1 MKTVRLNTFFAAF
14 VLLPTLIC
22 FNACQPDQK
31 GPAAPGDDIAP
42 PPDALFQKVPA
53 AESNIRFICEVK
65 EDFTNNIVL
74 NPNFYNGGGVGVI
87 DVNNDGLQ
95 DLFFSSTTGNC
106 KLYLNQGNFKFKDIT
121 AMAGV
126 ATPNGFKTGVAIA
139 DVNGDGWQDIYLCR
153 SGLQP
158 GEHRRNVLYINNWNN
173 TFSESAADY
182 GVDDPSA
189 SNCANFFDYD
199 LDGDLDLYVVNFP
212 TDFNLAHQMDLV
224 KTAGGKVTRNKTP
237 RNEFESDRLYR
248 NDGPL
253 PPSMGQGGGFT
264 DVSKQAGIQ
273 DRAFGLSSVAIDWNG
288 DHWPD
293 IYVANDY
300 LEPDYLYLNN
310 RNGTFTDKA
319 FDSFR
324 HTANH
329 TMGADVADIN
339 LDGLPDLIALDMLAE
354 DYQRQKTL
362 GTVMKEERY
371 RTLTSHGYGH
381 QVMRNVLQLNNG
393 PASANPVQTP
403 TFSEIGCLAGVFQT
417 DWSWSVLSQD
427 YDLDGWPDLFITNG
441 YRRDV
446 TDLDYV
452 QFTDDSINR
461 TLGGISPKYFK
472 TIYDY
477 LNLIPSVKL
486 RNYAYRN
493 RGDLTFE
500 NATIQWGFTDKTF
513 SNGAAYADLDND
525 GDLDMVVSNIESE
538 ALVYRNTAADRKK
551 GAWLQIHVEGAK
563 GNLTGIG
570 TIARVSAGSRTWQQE
585 LTPVRGFYSSCE
597 PVLYFGLG
605 QVKSIDKIE
614 VLFPPGNKL
623 ITLENQPVNQRLK
636 LKATDAKP
644 GSLAPIARFQQAHFN
659 DITGSNG
666 LNYAHKEDDY
676 RDFDNERL
684 LPWRLSA
691 PGPYIAAGDVNGDKL
706 EDFYIG
712 GSAGTTGALFVQQ
725 AGGQFVRTSQVA
737 WNIDALY
744 EDAGAAIFDA
754 DGDGDNDLFVASGGN
769 NAPAGSEKYRPR
781 LYLNDGKGNFTKAE
795 QALPAI
801 SDSGSAVET
810 FDYDS
815 DGDPDLFLGGWCV
828 PGKYPATP
836 GSHLLRNDKGTFTD
850 VTAQIAPGFAKCGM
864 VRAIAFADLNGDQ
877 KAEMLVAGEWMPLT
891 VFQFKNGKYEDAT
904 TAFGLDKSNGFWRSL
919 ALADFDGD
927 GDIDFAAGNLG
938 LNTRMT
944 ASPDAPLTLYAKDF
958 DKNGSIDPLM
968 CYTKDGVEYP
978 LALREVLLKQLP
990 PLKKKFVRNTPYAYA
1005 DIEDLYPRSELETAQ
1020 YLCASE
1026 LRSAYFENQGGKF
1039 VMKPL
1044 SMAAQVAPAQ
1054 AIVAADLNADGKP
1067 DLMLV
1072 GNDYGQQIETGPID
1086 AGNGIVLLNDGKGNF
1101 TPQPACQS
1109 GLWATLDARSARLIT
1124 SASGKKRLIVGNNNG
1139 KMQVFELK

>member
-1 MKTVRLNTFFAAF
+1 MSG
-14 VLLPTLIC
+14 
-22 FNACQPDQK
+22 D
-31 GPAAPGDDIAP
+31 DDIAP
-42 PPDALFQKVPA
+42 TPDALFQKVPA
-53 AESNIRFICEVK
+53 SESNIRFMCEVK

-74 NPNFYNGGGVGVI
+74 NPHFYNGGGVGVI

-106 KLYLNQGNFKFKDIT
+106 KLYLNEGHFKFKDIT
-121 AMAGV
+121 TLAGV

-153 SGLQP
+153 TGLTP

-182 GVDDPSA
+182 GIDDPSA

-199 LDGDLDLYVVNFP
+199 LDGDLDLYVVNIP

-224 KTAGGKVTRNKTP
+224 ETAGGKVVRNKTP
-237 RNEFESDRLYR
+237 RNEYESDRLYR
-248 NDGPL
+248 NNGA
-253 PPSMGQGGGFT
+253 SHQGGVGGFT

-273 DRAFGLSSVAIDWNG
+273 DRAFGLSSIALDWNG

-324 HTANH
+324 HMANH

-371 RTLTSHGYGH
+371 RTLTGYGYGH

-403 TFSEIGCLAGVFQT
+403 TFSEIGCLAGMFQT

-461 TLGGISPKYFK
+461 TLGGISPKHFK

-477 LNLIPSVKL
+477 LDLIPSVKL

-500 NATIQWGFTDKTF
+500 NTTIQWGFTDKTF

-538 ALVYRNTAADRKK
+538 ALLYRNTAADRKK
-551 GAWLQIHVEGAK
+551 GAWLQIHIDGAK
-563 GNLTGIG
+563 GNSTGIG
-570 TIARVSAGSRTWQQE
+570 TIARVTAGGRTWQQE
-585 LTPVRGFYSSCE
+585 LTPIRGFYSSTE

-605 QVKSIDKIE
+605 QANKIDKIE
-614 VLFPPGNKL
+614 VLFPPGNKM

-636 LKATDAKP
+636 LKATDARP

-712 GSAGTTGALFVQQ
+712 GSAGTAGALLVQQ
-725 AGGQFVRTSQVA
+725 AGGQFARSAQVA

-754 DGDGDNDLFVASGGN
+754 DTDGDNDLFVASGGN
-769 NAPAGSEKYRPR
+769 SAPAGSEKYRPR

-801 SDSGSAVET
+801 NDSGSAVAT
-810 FDYDS
+810 FDF
-815 DGDPDLFLGGWCV
+815 DGDGDQDVFLGGWCV
-828 PGKYPATP
+828 PGNYPAIP
-836 GSHLLRNDKGTFTD
+836 GSHVLRNDKGTFSD
-850 VTAQIAPGFAKCGM
+850 VTARVAPGFAQCGM

-904 TAFGLDKSNGFWRSL
+904 TAFGLDQSNGFWRSL
-919 ALADFDGD
+919 AAADFDGD
-927 GDIDFAAGNLG
+927 GDVDFAAGNLG
-938 LNTRMT
+938 LNTRLT
-944 ASPDAPLTLYAKDF
+944 ASPEAPLTLYAKDF
-958 DKNGSIDPLM
+958 DQNGSMDPIM
-968 CYTKDGVEYP
+968 CYTKNGVEYP
-978 LALREVLLKQLP
+978 LALKEVLLKQLP
-990 PLKKKFVRNTPYAYA
+990 PLKKKFVRNQPYAYA
-1005 DIEDLYPRSELETAQ
+1005 DLEDLYPRDELKTAQ
-1020 YLCASE
+1020 FLSANE

-1044 SMAAQVAPAQ
+1044 PTAAQTAPAQ
-1054 AIVAADLNADGKP
+1054 AIVAADLNADGKS
-1067 DLMLV
+1067 DLVLV
-1072 GNDYGQQIETGPID
+1072 GNDYGQQIETGPVD
-1086 AGNGIVLLNDGKGNF
+1086 SGNGTVLLNDGKGNF
-1101 TPQPACQS
+1101 SPLPACQS
-1109 GLWATLDARSARLIT
+1109 GLWANLDARSARLIT
-1124 SASGKKRLIVGNNNG
+1124 SVSGKKRLVVGNNNG
-1139 KMQVFELK
+1139 KMQVFEVK

>member
-1 MKTVRLNTFFAAF
+1 MQKVKLNTFFPAF
-14 VLLPTLIC
+14 VLSLTLIC
-22 FNACQPDQK
+22 LSACQSDKK
-31 GPAAPGDDIAP
+31 GPAGPTDDDITAP
-42 PPDALFQKVPA
+42 ADALFQKVPST
-53 AESNIRFICEVK
+53 ESNIHFMTEVK

-74 NPNFYNGGGVGVI
+74 NANFYNGGGVGVI

-121 AMAGV
+121 TMAGV

-153 SGLQP
+153 AGLQANDY
-158 GEHRRNVLYINNWNN
+158 RRNVLYINNWNN

-199 LDGDLDLYVVNFP
+199 LDGDLDLFVINFP
-212 TDFNLAHQMDLV
+212 GDFDLAHHMDLIQRPDGSV
-224 KTAGGKVTRNKTP
+224 VRNKTP
-237 RNEFESDRLYR
+237 KTDMESDRLYR
-248 NDGPL
+248 NNGN
-253 PPSMGQGGGFT
+253 GTFT
-264 DVSKQAGIQ
+264 NVSKQAGIE
-273 DRAFGLSSVAIDWNG
+273 DRAFGLSSITIDWNG

-293 IYVANDY
+293 ILVANDY
-300 LEPDYLYLNN
+300 IEPDYLYINN
-310 RNGTFTDKA
+310 RNGTFTDHADK
-319 FDSFR
+319 SFR
-324 HTANH
+324 HLSNH
-329 TMGADVADIN
+329 TMGTDVTDIN

-354 DYQRQKTL
+354 DYPRQKTL
-362 GTVMKEERY
+362 STIMKEERY
-371 RTLTSHGYGH
+371 RTLTSYGYGH
-381 QVMRNVLQLNNG
+381 QMMRNVLQLNNG
-393 PASANPVQTP
+393 PASAGAVQTP

-427 YDLDGWPDLFITNG
+427 YDLDGWPDIFITNG

-461 TLGGISPKYFK
+461 TYGGISPKYFK

-477 LNLIPSVKL
+477 LNLIPSAKL

-493 RGDLTFE
+493 KGDLTFE
-500 NATIQWGFTDKTF
+500 NTSVQWGFTDKTF

-525 GDLDMVVSNIESE
+525 GDLDIVVSNIESE
-538 ALVYRNTAADRKK
+538 ALVYRNTAANTKK
-551 GAWLQIHVEGAK
+551 GAWLQIHIEGAK
-563 GNLTGIG
+563 GNATGIG
-570 TIARVSAGSRTWQQE
+570 AIARVTAGGRSWQQE
-585 LTPVRGFYSSCE
+585 LTPIRGFYSSSE

-605 QVKSIDKIE
+605 QVKNIEKIE

-636 LKATDAKP
+636 LKAADAKP
-644 GSLAPIARFQQAHFN
+644 GSLAPITQYQPAHFTE
-659 DITGSNG
+659 ITGSKG
-666 LNYAHKEDDY
+666 LSFVHKEDDY

-684 LPWRLSA
+684 LPWRMSA
-691 PGPYIAAGDVNGDKL
+691 PGPYLATGDVNGDKL

-712 GSAGTTGALFVQQ
+712 GAAGSAGALFVQQ
-725 AGGQFVRTSQVA
+725 PNGQFSRGSQVT

-754 DGDGDNDLFVASGGN
+754 DGDGDNDLLVASSGN
-769 NAPAGSEKYRPR
+769 SAPAGNEKYRPR

-795 QALPAI
+795 QGLPAMA
-801 SDSGSAVET
+801 DSGSAVET
-810 FDYDS
+810 FDYDA
-815 DGDPDLFLGGWCV
+815 DNDLDVFIGGWCV
-828 PGKYPATP
+828 PSAYPMTP
-836 GSHLLRNDKGTFTD
+836 GSHVLRNDKGAFTD
-850 VTAQIAPGFAKCGM
+850 VTTQVAPGFAKCGM
-864 VRAIAFADLNGDQ
+864 VRAISFADLNGDQ

-891 VFQFKNGKYEDAT
+891 VFQFKNGKYEDV
-904 TAFGLDKSNGFWRSL
+904 TAAFDLDQSSGFWRSL

-927 GDIDFAAGNLG
+927 GDTDIVAGNLG
-938 LNTRMT
+938 LNTRLT
-944 ASPDAPLTLYAKDF
+944 ASPSAPLFIYAKDF

-968 CYTKDGVEYP
+968 SYTKDGVEYP

-990 PLKKKFVRNTPYAYA
+990 ILKKKFVRNTPYAYA
-1005 DIEDLYPRSELETAQ
+1005 TLEDVYPRSELKTAQ
-1020 YLCASE
+1020 RFTATE

-1039 VMKPL
+1039 VLKPL
-1044 SMAAQVAPAQ
+1044 PTAAQIAPAQ
-1054 AIVAADLNADGKP
+1054 AIITSDLNADGKP
-1067 DLMLV
+1067 DLVLV
-1072 GNDYGQQIETGPID
+1072 GNDYGQQIETGPVD
-1086 AGNGIVLLNDGKGNF
+1086 SGNGLVLLNDGKGNF
-1101 TPQPACQS
+1101 TPRPGCLS
-1109 GLWATLDARSARLIT
+1109 GLWAMLDARSAKLIVG
-1124 SASGKKRLIVGNNNG
+1124 ADGKKRLLVGNNND